1 MTTLALFLKRASPVI
16 CTQSGDDNVAT
27 STIHAARQV
36 GRAACARDDV
46 AARAADRLD
55 TAGTVAAVATGPQ
68 PARPR
73 AARACRS
80 WRSSAGEIQ
89 GRAQGQGAS
98 QKAGAQS
105 SRQARRTRAVA
116 RTEGERDRSRRSW
129 RSEVWR

>member
-36 GRAACARDDV
+36 GRAACARDAV

-55 TAGTVAAVATGPQ
+55 TAGAVATGATGPQ
-68 PARPR
+68 PAR
-73 AARACRS
+73 ARRP
-80 WRSSAGEIQ
+80 WRSPAGEIQ
-89 GRAQGQGAS
+89 GHAQSQGAS

-116 RTEGERDRSRRSW
+116 RTEGERDR
-129 RSEVWR
+129 